1 MYKISKKTT
10 KEIKV
15 QTIRFGVIGTENSH
29 VNQACKRF
37 NVEKTIQGGF
47 VEALYPGEGDTLE
60 HVKEVQEQG
69 NVPLLVDKPEDMIGK
84 VDAVIIMNRHGKYHA
99 KYAKLFLKNKIPTLV
114 DKPITCNLE
123 EAKELIA
130 LSHKTNTWFSSSS
143 TVWKTSSFQNFFKQA
158 KDELGSIHSGMVGG
172 PFDFESE
179 FGGVF
184 FYGIHTVEMLLKGF
198 GYDVETVSAKLY
210 GKNCFVTTTL
220 KSGKL
225 VSLHLIG
232 EGGGKFQVLLHCKKG
247 SRYLQVDMSD
257 GYDMGFKML
266 VEGIKNNARPLT
278 DEQLLMPVKVLLA
291 IDKSA
296 KINKEIEII

>member
-1 MYKISKKTT
+1 M
-10 KEIKV
+10 E
-15 QTIRFGVIGTENSH
+15 TIRFGVIGTENSH
-29 VNQACKRF
+29 VDQACKRF
-37 NVEKTIQGGF
+37 NVEKTIQGAS

-60 HVKEVQEQG
+60 HVKQVQEQG
-69 NVPLLVDKPEDMIGK
+69 KVPLLVDKPEDMLGK
-84 VDAVIIMNRHGKYHA
+84 VDAVIIMSRHGKYHA
-99 KYAKLFLKNKIPTLV
+99 KYARLFLENKIPTLV
-114 DKPITCNLE
+114 DKPMTCDLE
-123 EAKELIA
+123 EAKELIV
-130 LSHKTNTWFSSSS
+130 LSHKANTWFSSSS
-143 TVWKTSSFQNFFKQA
+143 TVWKTSSFQNLFKQA

-184 FYGIHTVEMLLKGF
+184 FYGIHTVEMLLNGF
-198 GYDVETVSAKLY
+198 GYDVKTVSAKLH

-232 EGGGKFQVLLHCKKG
+232 EGGGSFQALVHCKKG
-247 SRYLQVDMSD
+247 SRHLLVDMSD

-266 VEGIKNNARPLT
+266 IDGIKTNVRPLT

-296 KINKEIEII
+296 KTNKEIEII